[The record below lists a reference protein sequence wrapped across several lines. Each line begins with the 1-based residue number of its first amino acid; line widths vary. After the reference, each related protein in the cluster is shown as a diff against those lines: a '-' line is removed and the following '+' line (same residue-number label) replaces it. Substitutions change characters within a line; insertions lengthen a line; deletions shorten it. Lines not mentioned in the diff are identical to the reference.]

1 MRVGIE
7 VGGTFTDL
15 VAVGGSRVE
24 IVKVPSTP
32 ASPDIGAYAALGA
45 AGIPAGEVV
54 DLVHGSTV
62 ATNAILE
69 RKGARVAFVTTKGFR
84 DILFLQR
91 HDRRNIYDLRYR
103 KPLPPVA
110 RRDCF
115 EVAERIDGAGNVVL
129 PLDEADLSRILVPL
143 LQAGG
148 YDAVAI
154 CLLSAYV
161 APAHELR
168 LKAVL
173 EAALPGLLVVCSHLV
188 ASEFREFERAS
199 TTVLSAYVQPV
210 IERYLDRFEATLT
223 RAGFQGRLSVMQSN
237 GGRLPAAAMRRTAI
251 TALFSGP
258 AAGVVGAIRQAG
270 LSGRRNLITFDMG
283 GTSTDVS
290 LVVDGEASLSPETEV
305 DGLPIRTP
313 VLDIISVGAG
323 GGSLV
328 WIDDGGMLRVG
339 PRSAGAVPGPACYG
353 RGGTEP
359 TVTDAHLVR
368 GTIRA
373 DAFLG
378 GTMALDAACAHRA
391 FEGIAARLGTDVA
404 GAAAAAIRLTVAN
417 IVRAMQVV
425 STERGRD
432 PRDYALLPFGGAGP
446 LLAAEIAD
454 ELGVSEVLVPPNPG
468 VVSALGLL
476 SADFVKVSGVTR
488 RTPLDETAPAVLREA
503 FAAFQQSATTDFKA
517 LGLNGA
523 LEFSLTADMRFVG
536 QAFEIPVEVDPGA
549 LACLTAA
556 ELSERFT
563 AAHRR
568 VYFHGGEAG
577 RRVEIIALRFGVRR
591 RLDAL
596 PEIRERPVVLQQPP
610 SRAVR
615 TGSATVEAAL
625 VNAAGLGAGA
635 PVTGPALIEGY
646 SSTIWVPPGWAAAR
660 DPHGNTLMH
669 RTRIQGIG
677 A

>member
-15 VAVGGSRVE
+15 VAVDGSWVS

-32 ASPDIGAYAALGA
+32 ANPDEGAFAALGA
-45 AGIPAGEVV
+45 AGITAAEVT

-69 RKGARVAFVTTKGFR
+69 RKGARVAFVTTQGFR

-103 KPLPPVA
+103 KPLAPVA

-115 EVAERIDGAGNVVL
+115 EVSERIDAAGCVIL
-129 PLDEADLSRILVPL
+129 PLDEAALSRGLVPE
-143 LQAGG
+143 LQAGH
-148 YDAVAI
+148 YDSIAI

-168 LKAVL
+168 LEAAL
-173 EAALPGLLVVCSHLV
+173 HAALPGVLVVCSHRVV
-188 ASEFREFERAS
+188 AEFREFERAS

-210 IERYLDRFEATLT
+210 IAGYLDRFEATLT
-223 RAGFQGRLSVMQSN
+223 RSGFQGRLSMMQSN
-237 GGRLPAAAMRRTAI
+237 GGRLPATAMRQTAI

-290 LVVDGEASLSPETEV
+290 LVVNGEASLSPETEV

-313 VLDIISVGAG
+313 VLDIVSVGAG

-378 GTMALDAACAHRA
+378 GTMALDSDRAHRA
-391 FEGIAARLGTDVA
+391 FEGIAARLSTDIA

-417 IVRAMQVV
+417 IVRAMQLV

-454 ELGVSEVLVPPNPG
+454 ELGVGEVLVPPNPG

-488 RTPLDETAPAVLREA
+488 RTPLDAAAPAVLRET
-503 FAAFQQSATTDFKA
+503 FARFQQSATSEFLA
-517 LGLNGA
+517 LGLDGA
-523 LEFSLTADMRFVG
+523 LEFSLSADMRFAG
-536 QAFEIPVEVDPGA
+536 QAFEIAVEIEPGA
-549 LACLTAA
+549 LPGLSAA
-556 ELSERFT
+556 DLATKFT

-577 RRVEIIALRFGVRR
+577 RQVEIVSLRFGVRR

-596 PEIRERPVVLQQPP
+596 PDIRERAVTLRRPP
-610 SRAVR
+610 ALPVR
-615 TGSATVEAAL
+615 TGGARVQAAL
-625 VNAAGLGAGA
+625 VNAAALAAGDRV
-635 PVTGPALIEGY
+635 PGPALIEGY

-660 DPHGNTLMH
+660 DTPGNVLMH
-669 RTRIQGIG
+669 RT
-677 A
+677 AP